1 MDLKS
6 AVKRYLE
13 TAGGF
18 GRPMPLAAFGLSLAE
33 TEKIFSAWDE
43 DYQISR
49 YMELSLRKENSASV
63 SASGGGRVFAV
74 NAVRCTHLAFR
85 AGIEPLLENSPG
97 AS

>member
-18 GRPMPLAAFGLSLAE
+18 GRPMPLAAFGLSTAE
-33 TEKIFSAWDE
+33 TEKVFSEWDE

-49 YMELSLRKENSASV
+49 YMELSLRKESSASV
-63 SASGGGRVFAV
+63 SASGGGGVFTV
-74 NAVRCTHLAFR
+74 NAVGCTHVVFR
-85 AGIEPLLENSPG
+85 AGIEPLLENSQP
-97 AS
+97 S

>member
-43 DYQISR
+43 DYHISR
-49 YMELSLRKENSASV
+49 YMELSLRKEDSAS
-63 SASGGGRVFAV
+63 AGGGVFAV
-74 NAVRCTHLAFR
+74 NAVRCTHIVFR

>member
-18 GRPMPLAAFGLSLAE
+18 GRPMPLAAFGLSLEE
-33 TEKIFSAWDE
+33 TEKIFSGWDE
-43 DYQISR
+43 DYHISR
-49 YMELSLRKENSASV
+49 YMELSLRKENSAS
-63 SASGGGRVFAV
+63 AGGHVFTV
-74 NAVRCTHLAFR
+74 NAVRCTHIAFR
-85 AGIEPLLENSPG
+85 AGIEPVLENSPG

>member
-18 GRPMPLAAFGLSLAE
+18 GRPMPLAEFGLSLAE

-43 DYQISR
+43 DYHISR
-49 YMELSLRKENSASV
+49 YMELSLRKEDSAS
-63 SASGGGRVFAV
+63 AGGRVFTV
-74 NAVRCTHLAFR
+74 NGVRCTHIVFR
-85 AGIEPLLENSPG
+85 AGIEPLLENSPA